1 MSKSGDM
8 ERYAI
13 RRLQTILE
21 NNKELI
27 GKGQNA
33 AQAAQYQNMY
43 SGRDPQDYSECFS
56 KLKIF
61 ID

>member
-1 MSKSGDM
+1 M